1 MRKNQIKKESKI
13 DKLLE
18 IPKEISTNEPRL
30 TNMGFNKM
38 LIENYKMILEY
49 QDFFIRISTQIGIIN
64 INGFDLKLGEMT
76 ADEDGVDLLG
86 YTVWGCI
93 DPVSFTT
100 GEMRKRYGFIY
111 VDKNDDGSG
120 TYARIKKKSFDWYKK
135 VISSNGEEV

>member
-38 LIENYKMILEY
+38 LIENYKGILEY
-49 QDFFIRISTQIGIIN
+49 QDFYIIRISTQIGIIN

-76 ADEDGVDLLG
+76 ADEVLVTGKIESIDLERIVD
-86 YTVWGCI
+86 
-93 DPVSFTT
+93 
-100 GEMRKRYGFIY
+100 E
-111 VDKNDDGSG
+111 
-120 TYARIKKKSFDWYKK
+120 
-135 VISSNGEEV
+135 

>member
-76 ADEDGVDLLG
+76 ADEVLVTGKIESIDL
-86 YTVWGCI
+86 
-93 DPVSFTT
+93 
-100 GEMRKRYGFIY
+100 E
-111 VDKNDDGSG
+111 
-120 TYARIKKKSFDWYKK
+120 RI
-135 VISSNGEEV
+135 VAE

>member
-1 MRKNQIKKESKI
+1 MKKNQIKKESKI

-30 TNMGFNKM
+30 TNMRFNKL

-76 ADEDGVDLLG
+76 ADEVLVTGKIESIDLERIVD
-86 YTVWGCI
+86 
-93 DPVSFTT
+93 
-100 GEMRKRYGFIY
+100 E
-111 VDKNDDGSG
+111 
-120 TYARIKKKSFDWYKK
+120 
-135 VISSNGEEV
+135 

>member
-64 INGFDLKLGEMT
+64 GFDLKLGEMT
-76 ADEDGVDLLG
+76 ADEVLVTGKIESIDLERIVD
-86 YTVWGCI
+86 
-93 DPVSFTT
+93 
-100 GEMRKRYGFIY
+100 E
-111 VDKNDDGSG
+111 
-120 TYARIKKKSFDWYKK
+120 
-135 VISSNGEEV
+135 